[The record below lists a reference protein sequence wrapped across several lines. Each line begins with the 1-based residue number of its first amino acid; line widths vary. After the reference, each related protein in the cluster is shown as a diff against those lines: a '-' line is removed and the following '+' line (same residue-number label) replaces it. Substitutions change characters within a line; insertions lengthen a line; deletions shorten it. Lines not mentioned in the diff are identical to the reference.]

1 MAAVISPI
9 SASIKTHARSKL
21 LFNASILAFVASI
34 LVFTVSIFEIDIF
47 PGAFFGRGDFLFDNR
62 AYLFFNDGAQIF
74 FCQFAERGGG

>member
-1 MAAVISPI
+1 MATVISPI

-34 LVFTVSIFEIDIF
+34 LAFTISIFRSIYSLVRFSDAAISSLII
-47 PGAFFGRGDFLFDNR
+47 G

-74 FCQFAERGGG
+74 FGQFAKCGDG